1 MVKMTEYQIY
11 TDVELT
17 DLLRSGDHLA
27 FTEIYQ
33 RYTGVLQGHAYSK
46 LQDREEAIDVV
57 QELFVALWTKRDTI
71 SFHTTLAG
79 YLYTSVRNRVIN
91 LILHQKVASDYITS
105 LQDFIDQGEALTDHL
120 VREKELTIIIEN
132 EISALPEKMR
142 TIFEMS
148 RKGGFSHREIAE
160 KLGLS
165 EKTVKNQVNN
175 SLKILKSKLGPL
187 IILLVLMDR

>member
-1 MVKMTEYQIY
+1 MDVYRSY

-33 RYTGVLQGHAYSK
+33 RYTNVLQGHAYSK
-46 LQDREEAIDVV
+46 LQDREEAIDLV
-57 QELFVALWTKRDTI
+57 QELFVSLWTKREGVVI
-71 SFHTTLAG
+71 HTTLSG
-79 YLYTSVRNRVIN
+79 YLYTAVRNRILN
-91 LILHQKVASDYITS
+91 IILHKKVASDYITS
-105 LQDFIDQGEALTDHL
+105 LQDFIDHGEALTDHL
-120 VREKELTIIIEN
+120 VREKELTLIIEK

-142 TIFEMS
+142 AVFELS
-148 RKGGFSHREIAE
+148 RKEGLSHKEIAE

-175 SLKILKSKLGPL
+175 SLKALKGKLGPL
-187 IILLVLMDR
+187 FVFLVLMN

>member
-1 MVKMTEYQIY
+1 MTAYSTY
-11 TDVELT
+11 TDSELT
-17 DLLRSGDHLA
+17 GLLRSGDHLA

-57 QELFVALWTKRDTI
+57 QELFVALWTKRETI
-71 SFHTTLAG
+71 AFHTTLSG
-79 YLYTSVRNRVIN
+79 YLYTSVRNRVLN
-91 LILHQKVASDYITS
+91 LILHKKVASDYITS
-105 LQDFIDQGEALTDHL
+105 LQNFIDHGEALTDHL
-120 VREKELTIIIEN
+120 VREKELAIIIEN

-142 TIFEMS
+142 AVFEMS
-148 RKGGFSHREIAE
+148 RKGGLSHKEIAQ

-175 SLKILKSKLGPL
+175 SLKVLKGKLGPL
-187 IILLVLMDR
+187 FILLLLINR